1 LLPDKMLQRQIA
13 DLKMLEQRCF
23 ASRQR
28 FKFYH
33 YLRAVY
39 AFYAFLRHRNEAR
52 KTARRIVRL
61 LGLCNRTAAAHPI
74 RVIIDATSDADT
86 KAKSRWAR
94 ALQFAWHERKRSTK
108 FQEVLLK
115 YGGPAG
121 CAEQF
126 AALNSKPPQG
136 CVRVGGEGRVPR
148 IPLFVDAEQS

>member
-1 LLPDKMLQRQIA
+1 LLPDKMLQRKIA

-33 YLRAVY
+33 YLGAVY
-39 AFYAFLRHRNEAR
+39 AFYAFLRRRNEAK

-61 LGLCNRTAAAHPI
+61 FSLCNRTDAHPI
-74 RVIIDATSDADT
+74 RVIIDATSDAGM

-94 ALQFAWHERKRSTK
+94 ALQFAWHERKRSPK
-108 FQEVLLK
+108 LQEVLLK